1 MFINNIMSFAQI
13 LANRIKENIEVTV
26 ELKNSRIAICDQC
39 PELRASTRRCKK
51 CGCFV
56 DAKALLKN
64 SKCPL
69 EKW

>member
-1 MFINNIMSFAQI
+1 MSFAQT
-13 LANRIKENIEVTV
+13 LAKRIKENIEVTI

-39 PELRASTRRCKK
+39 PELRESIRQCKK
-51 CGCFV
+51 CGCLV

-64 SKCPL
+64 QHCPL

>member
-1 MFINNIMSFAQI
+1 MSFAQI

-26 ELKNSRIAICDQC
+26 ELKNSRIVICNRC
-39 PELRASTRRCKK
+39 PELRASTRQCKK

-64 SKCPL
+64 QKCPL